1 MKKAL
6 KLALIY
12 LIVLILGTLA
22 GTVLYSFYLNLLGFI
37 AGRDITFF
45 KDEELFKSLF
55 YVLFCMQIFILP
67 LISYYRIRRPGGT
80 LQLIVYIILCL
91 LTWALLMPA
100 TIKLRDY
107 CNRKFSFEK
116 RTESLSPNYFR
127 KVDSDVYYFTRE
139 FNVAAQGRAAEAPA
153 VIIDTTESGGVEY
166 KAVADY
172 PSLVLNRKAAPFREV
187 QLKNIFGEDE
197 NPVPIDFKML
207 FSMITGAY
215 SGGLA
220 HLLTLFSFVLLL
232 CSVYGMTSL
241 FDWRLLNA
249 VMLFITTALI
259 LCLNS
264 LYFSAQ
270 FLNLKA
276 RLMNNGFL
284 RAFGGIVSEPILFII
299 NCFFALL
306 IIAAGIIKFAVRHHA
321 KKAR

>member
-12 LIVLILGTLA
+12 FIVLVLGTIA

-55 YVLFCMQIFILP
+55 YVLFCMQVFTLP
-67 LISYYRIRRPGGT
+67 LISYYRIRRPGGP

-100 TIKLRDY
+100 SIKLREY
-107 CNRKFSFEK
+107 CTRKISFK
-116 RTESLSPNYFR
+116 NNTEYLSPDYFR
-127 KVDSDVYYFTRE
+127 KVDNQVYYFTKE
-139 FNVAAQGRAAEAPA
+139 FSVSSQGRAAEAPA
-153 VIIDTTESGGVEY
+153 VIIDTSEDGEVEY
-166 KAVADY
+166 KSVADY
-172 PSLVLNRKAAPFREV
+172 SSLALNRKAEPFREV

-197 NPVPIDFKML
+197 SPVPIDFSL
-207 FSMITGAY
+207 LYSMISGAY
-215 SGGLA
+215 FGGLG
-220 HLLTLFSFVLLL
+220 HILTLISFVLLL
-232 CSVYGMTSL
+232 CSVYGITN
-241 FDWRLLNA
+241 FFEWRLLNA

-264 LYFSAQ
+264 LYFAPQ
-270 FLNLKA
+270 FDAVKA
-276 RLMNNGFL
+276 RIMSNGFF

-299 NCFFALL
+299 NCVFAV
-306 IIAAGIIKFAVRHHA
+306 IFITSGIIKYAVRNHV
-321 KKAR
+321 KKV

>member
-100 TIKLRDY
+100 TLKLRDY

-127 KVDSDVYYFTRE
+127 KVDSEVYYFT
-139 FNVAAQGRAAEAPA
+139 
-153 VIIDTTESGGVEY
+153 
-166 KAVADY
+166 
-172 PSLVLNRKAAPFREV
+172 
-187 QLKNIFGEDE
+187 
-197 NPVPIDFKML
+197 
-207 FSMITGAY
+207 
-215 SGGLA
+215 
-220 HLLTLFSFVLLL
+220 LLPLQCACLQSRGLL
-232 CSVYGMTSL
+232 CHQSSGHPE
-241 FDWRLLNA
+241 
-249 VMLFITTALI
+249 
-259 LCLNS
+259 
-264 LYFSAQ
+264 
-270 FLNLKA
+270 
-276 RLMNNGFL
+276 L
-284 RAFGGIVSEPILFII
+284 RSSHPS
-299 NCFFALL
+299 
-306 IIAAGIIKFAVRHHA
+306 AVR
-321 KKAR
+321 

>member
-12 LIVLILGTLA
+12 LIVLILGTIA

-100 TIKLRDY
+100 TLKLRDY

-166 KAVADY
+166 KTVADY
-172 PSLVLNRKAAPFREV
+172 PSLALNRKAAPFREV

-197 NPVPIDFKML
+197 SPVPIDFRL
-207 FSMITGAY
+207 LYSMISGAY
-215 SGGLA
+215 FGGFG
-220 HLLTLFSFVLLL
+220 HLLTLISFVLLL
-232 CSVYGMTSL
+232 CSVYGITN
-241 FDWRLLNA
+241 FFEWRLLNA

-264 LYFSAQ
+264 LYFAPQ
-270 FLNLKA
+270 FAAIKA
-276 RLMNNGFL
+276 RIMSNGFF
-284 RAFGGIVSEPILFII
+284 RAFGGIVSEPILFIL
-299 NCFFALL
+299 NCIFAL
-306 IIAAGIIKFAVRHHA
+306 IFISSGIIKYAVRNHV
-321 KKAR
+321 KKA